1 MTIKQVFAQNL
12 KDLRKKTGISQ
23 RTLAKKLGI
32 QPTEVSAYER
42 GVKLPTTVEKLIKIA
57 DFFDVPADKLFGRES
72 DVLELW
78 LEYKASVK
86 TKGNMFVCD
95 KCAKGINHPTEKGG
109 DHE

>member
-32 QPTEVSAYER
+32 QPTAVSAYER
-42 GVKLPTTVEKLIKIA
+42 GEKLPTVEKIIKIA

-78 LEYKASVK
+78 LEYQLKKMKS
-86 TKGNMFVCD
+86 
-95 KCAKGINHPTEKGG
+95 ER
-109 DHE
+109 